1 MHAVPRGLLSLPCS
15 GYNECICAGTA
26 KPLNE
31 VTPRPEVTPL
41 DRLGLTLCLAVIA
54 HAIIVLG
61 VTFSGQDK
69 VRPRYDT
76 MDIVLVQQKSEA
88 PKKARLLAQANLEG
102 GGDTSEHVSPA
113 TPMPPPFPDK
123 QAAVATP
130 APASPPRHTPRR
142 KTVDEKKTETQKP
155 PEKTRQ
161 PLAVQTKSAEM
172 HVSRQQDRK
181 DQAEVTKPVQKEVKE
196 MPHRPTATQLLTDS
210 FRIAA
215 LSAEI
220 KRKLEVRAERPRRKF
235 ISASTKEY
243 KYAAYME
250 AWRAK
255 VERIGNLN
263 YPEEARRRGLTG
275 NLILD
280 VALNPDGSINEIIV
294 RRSSGHQLLDDA
306 AIRIVK
312 LAAPFA
318 PFPDN
323 IRKEAD
329 ILHIT
334 RTWQFLDSSSFR

>member
-1 MHAVPRGLLSLPCS
+1 MARS
-15 GYNECICAGTA
+15 A
-26 KPLNE
+26 
-31 VTPRPEVTPL
+31 
-41 DRLGLTLCLAVIA
+41 
-54 HAIIVLG
+54 
-61 VTFSGQDK
+61 FS
-69 VRPRYDT
+69 
-76 MDIVLVQQKSEA
+76 
-88 PKKARLLAQANLEG
+88 
-102 GGDTSEHVSPA
+102 
-113 TPMPPPFPDK
+113 
-123 QAAVATP
+123 AVATP

-172 HVSRQQDRK
+172 RV
-181 DQAEVTKPVQKEVKE
+181 
-196 MPHRPTATQLLTDS
+196 ATQLLTDS